1 MLKKDQYQNSNVIS
15 ELFASISDLTEKI
28 DQLEKDIQQDTI
40 KVIEEYKSIIERMNE
55 NQSYFLS
62 GIHYG
67 LPGKSYL
74 LTSKGIEVLGEETI
88 EISKFIN
95 DVINYA
101 NNPKRKIEI
110 LRDLVTHLQKSMET
124 INNSSSSQ

>member
-1 MLKKDQYQNSNVIS
+1 MIS
-15 ELFASISDLTEKI
+15 ELFASISELTEKI
-28 DQLEKDIQQDTI
+28 DQIEKDIQQDTN
-40 KVIEEYKSIIERMNE
+40 KVIEEYKSISEKMNE
-55 NQSYFLS
+55 NHSYFLS
-62 GIHYG
+62 GIQYG

-95 DVINYA
+95 DVINFA

-110 LRDLVTHLQKSMET
+110 LRDLVTHLHKAIET
-124 INNSSSSQ
+124 INDPSS

>member
-1 MLKKDQYQNSNVIS
+1 VTS
-15 ELFASISDLTEKI
+15 ELFASINQLTEKI
-28 DQLEKDIQQDTI
+28 DQIEKDIQYDTD
-40 KVIEEYKSIIERMNE
+40 KVIQEYKSISEKMNE

-62 GIHYG
+62 GIQYG

-95 DVINYA
+95 DVINFA
-101 NNPKRKIEI
+101 ANPKRKIEI
-110 LRDLVTHLQKSMET
+110 LRDLVTHLHKSVET
-124 INNSSSSQ
+124 MKNSSS

>member
-1 MLKKDQYQNSNVIS
+1 VTS
-15 ELFASISDLTEKI
+15 ELFASINELTEKI
-28 DQLEKDIQQDTI
+28 DQIEKDIQYDTS
-40 KVIEEYKSIIERMNE
+40 KVIEEYKSISEKMNE

-62 GIHYG
+62 GIQYG

-95 DVINYA
+95 DVINFA
-101 NNPKRKIEI
+101 DNPKRKIEI
-110 LRDLVTHLQKSMET
+110 LRDLVTHLHKSVET
-124 INNSSSSQ
+124 MKNNSS

>member
-1 MLKKDQYQNSNVIS
+1 VIS
-15 ELFASISDLTEKI
+15 ELFASISELTEKI
-28 DQLEKDIQQDTI
+28 DQIEKDIQQDTN
-40 KVIEEYKSIIERMNE
+40 KVIEEYKSISEKMNG

-62 GIHYG
+62 GIQYG

-95 DVINYA
+95 DVINFA

-110 LRDLVTHLQKSMET
+110 LRDLVTHLHKSIET
-124 INNSSSSQ
+124 INDPSS

>member
-1 MLKKDQYQNSNVIS
+1 MTS
-15 ELFASISDLTEKI
+15 ELFASINELTEKI
-28 DQLEKDIQQDTI
+28 DQLEKDIQDDTD
-40 KVIEEYKSIIERMNE
+40 KVIEEYKTISEKMNE

-62 GIHYG
+62 GIQYG

-95 DVINYA
+95 DVINFA

-110 LRDLVTHLQKSMET
+110 LRDLVTHLHKSAET
-124 INNSSSSQ
+124 MKNNSS

>member
-1 MLKKDQYQNSNVIS
+1 VTS
-15 ELFASISDLTEKI
+15 ELFASINELTEKI
-28 DQLEKDIQQDTI
+28 DQIEKDIQYDTS
-40 KVIEEYKSIIERMNE
+40 KVIEEYKTISEKMNE

-62 GIHYG
+62 GIQHG

-95 DVINYA
+95 DVINFA
-101 NNPKRKIEI
+101 DNPKRKIEI
-110 LRDLVTHLQKSMET
+110 LRDLVTHLHKSVET
-124 INNSSSSQ
+124 MKNNSS

>member
-1 MLKKDQYQNSNVIS
+1 MTS
-15 ELFASISDLTEKI
+15 ELFASINELTKKI
-28 DQLEKDIQQDTI
+28 DQIEKDIQYDTN
-40 KVIEEYKSIIERMNE
+40 KVIEEYKIISEKMNE

-62 GIHYG
+62 GIQYG

-95 DVINYA
+95 DVINFA
-101 NNPKRKIEI
+101 DNPKRKIEI
-110 LRDLVTHLQKSMET
+110 LRDLVTHLHKSVET
-124 INNSSSSQ
+124 MKNNSS

>member
-1 MLKKDQYQNSNVIS
+1 MTS
-15 ELFASISDLTEKI
+15 ELFASINELTEKI
-28 DQLEKDIQQDTI
+28 DQIEKDIQYDTNKII
-40 KVIEEYKSIIERMNE
+40 KEYERISEKMNE

-62 GIHYG
+62 GIQYG

-95 DVINYA
+95 DVINFA
-101 NNPKRKIEI
+101 TNPKRKIEI
-110 LRDLVTHLQKSMET
+110 LRDLVTHLDKSVET
-124 INNSSSSQ
+124 IKNSTS

>member
-1 MLKKDQYQNSNVIS
+1 MTS
-15 ELFASISDLTEKI
+15 ELFGSINELTEKI
-28 DQLEKDIQQDTI
+28 DQIEKDIQYDMN
-40 KVIEEYKSIIERMNE
+40 KVIKEYESISEKMNE
-55 NQSYFLS
+55 NQSHFLS

-95 DVINYA
+95 DVINFA
-101 NNPKRKIEI
+101 TNPKRKIEI
-110 LRDLVTHLQKSMET
+110 LRDLVTHLQKSVETME
-124 INNSSSSQ
+124 NSSS